1 MLSALLALFLSVA
14 EAGTY
19 AGVTMPDSVSSSGGT
34 LVLNGMGLREKFFF
48 DIYVGGLYLPAK
60 SSDASS
66 IIAQDTAKRIQ
77 MKFVYSKVTKDQ
89 MIETF
94 EENFNKNP
102 AASALSSQ
110 RQQLYAVAQD
120 MVSGD
125 TMMIDYVPGAGT
137 TISVNGTPK
146 VTIAGYEFM
155 KALFTIYLGPSP
167 AYGPLKEGMLGNK

>member
-1 MLSALLALFLSVA
+1 
-14 EAGTY
+14 
-19 AGVTMPDSVSSSGGT
+19 
-34 LVLNGMGLREKFFF
+34 
-48 DIYVGGLYLPAK
+48 
-60 SSDASS
+60 
-66 IIAQDTAKRIQ
+66 
-77 MKFVYSKVTKDQ
+77 